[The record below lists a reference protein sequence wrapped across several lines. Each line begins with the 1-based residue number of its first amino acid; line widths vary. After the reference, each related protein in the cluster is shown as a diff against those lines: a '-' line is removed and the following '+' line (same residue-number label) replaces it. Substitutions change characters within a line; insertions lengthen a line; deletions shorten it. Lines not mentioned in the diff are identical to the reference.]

1 MVYISKYGGNGM
13 TTVFII
19 GAITFIIILALSIYT
34 INKGYAYKHT
44 IDERPTE
51 QNESTEKTHRP

>member
-1 MVYISKYGGNGM
+1 M